1 MSDQIIDLYATQS
14 PTKSLD
20 TGEGFFPEAP
30 GVKLLDG
37 AILFTWRDD
46 ATQDDPAGTG
56 NFDPFLS
63 FQNSTDE
70 IGTNFYNGSTH
81 GTGDAIIAADNRT
94 SLLKTEVVP
103 VITVGGIE
111 YYEFRLDVNESGG
124 QESLLSLESF
134 KIFGSNSATETGDG
148 LDPLYSIDANGI
160 NTTINIWDDNS
171 GSGRSDVVMLIPK
184 SYFTSDPEYLYFEA
198 KLSGTDAGFEE
209 FSIYVLQQVPDP
221 QVELTKTADVW
232 NEDETDDIDNIVDS
246 AGDVIRYTVSVSNTG
261 NVSLNPTV
269 LDSLVSLDNDATD
282 DGVIDGDTNDNAL
295 LDVGETWIFKGEY
308 TVTQADL
315 DKQGNYDGSDI
326 DTINDQLI
334 RNIATVT
341 TTQGVTDQDI
351 VDTPT
356 LYNPSISLLKVS
368 DVFNDDMTDD
378 LDDVVDAAGDVINYI
393 ITAENTGNITLTNP
407 LLNDPLVASLD
418 DDTDDDGVINGD
430 TNENGLLDV
439 GETWSWTGSY
449 TVTQADLD
457 ARGNYDSEMD
467 SDEINDDLIRNDVSV
482 NTDQGASDEAFAQNS
497 IAYDP
502 EISLLKTSDVFN
514 SDSSD
519 DDDDV
524 IDTAGD
530 VIKYTVTTQNTG
542 NITLTNVALVD
553 PLLGSLDNDSD
564 DDGFIDGDSNQDGKL
579 DVGETWSWTG
589 SYTVTQADL
598 DARGNYDSEMDSDEI
613 NDDLIRNDVS
623 VNTDQGA
630 SDEAFTQNELI
641 YDPDLGVIKMANVEL
656 VDEAGDIIVYTI
668 AVKNEGN
675 ITLDGVSLND
685 AMLVSNLTN
694 DFDQNGVIDGDQNEN
709 GLLDVGETWTWTGEY
724 MVTEEDI
731 QAAMMSTS
739 PFFINNT
746 AYADSNQT
754 DEESAS
760 ETVSVQVY
768 FEGLSHGYWKN
779 HQSDWDGVSSSTSF
793 EEFFFGSQESS
804 LQWLIKNGM
813 SNKPKFVNKNDITF
827 DQALD
832 LTGGGEAA
840 LAREAVAAILNI
852 RDEDVTYR
860 YTEEQV
866 KEWVVEALTGQ
877 AVDLNNDGINEFAA
891 GMDAIAGVKD
901 LLDMNNNLE
910 LV

>member
-1 MSDQIIDLYATQS
+1 MDGNTINDDIIRNEVGVTVD
-14 PTKSLD
+14 
-20 TGEGFFPEAP
+20 EG
-30 GVKLLDG
+30 
-37 AILFTWRDD
+37 ISDD
-46 ATQDDPAGTG
+46 A
-56 NFDPFLS
+56 F
-63 FQNSTDE
+63 
-70 IGTNFYNGSTH
+70 
-81 GTGDAIIAADNRT
+81 
-94 SLLKTEVVP
+94 
-103 VITVGGIE
+103 
-111 YYEFRLDVNESGG
+111 VNTAM
-124 QESLLSLESF
+124 
-134 KIFGSNSATETGDG
+134 IY
-148 LDPLYSIDANGI
+148 DPLVSI
-160 NTTINIWDDNS
+160 
-171 GSGRSDVVMLIPK
+171 
-184 SYFTSDPEYLYFEA
+184 
-198 KLSGTDAGFEE
+198 
-209 FSIYVLQQVPDP
+209 
-221 QVELTKTADVW
+221 TKDADVF
-232 NEDETDDIDNIVDS
+232 NANATDDLDDIVDT
-246 AGDVIRYTVSVSNTG
+246 AGDVIRYTVTVSNAG
-261 NVSLNPTV
+261 NVTLDPTV
-269 LDSLVSLDNDATD
+269 VDSLVSLDNDATD

-295 LDVGETWIFKGEY
+295 LDVGETWTFKGEY
-308 TVTQADL
+308 TVTQSDL
-315 DKQGNYDGSDI
+315 DNHGNYDSI
-326 DTINDQLI
+326 DPNLINDDLI
-334 RNIATVT
+334 RNVAGVT
-341 TTQGVTDQDI
+341 TTQGVSNEAFT
-351 VDTPT
+351 DTPIDYDPRINLIKT
-356 LYNPSISLLKVS
+356 A
-368 DVFNDDMTDD
+368 DVFNANTTDD
-378 LDDVVDAAGDVINYI
+378 LDDVVDAAGDVIKYT
-393 ITAENTGNITLTNP
+393 ITAENTGNITLTNAI
-407 LLNDPLVASLD
+407 LNDPLVANLD
-418 DDTDDDGVINGD
+418 NDADDDGVIDGD

-439 GETWSWTGSY
+439 EETWTWTGSY
-449 TVTQADLD
+449 TVTQADID
-457 ARGNYDSEMD
+457 ARGNYDSPLD
-467 SDEINDDLIRNDVSV
+467 GNTINDDIIRNEVSV
-482 NTDQGASDEAFAQNS
+482 NTDQDASDEAYAQNS
-497 IAYDP
+497 IAYAP
-502 EISLLKTSDVFN
+502 EIGLLKTSDVFN
-514 SDSSD
+514 SDTSD
-519 DDDDV
+519 DDDDI
-524 IDTAGD
+524 IDMAGD

-564 DDGFIDGDSNQDGKL
+564 NDGFIDGDSNQDGEL

-589 SYTVTQADL
+589 FYTVTQADL

-685 AMLVSNLTN
+685 AMLASNLTN
-694 DFDQNGVIDGDQNEN
+694 DADQNGVIDGDQNEN
-709 GLLDVGETWTWTGEY
+709 SLLDVGETWTWTGEY

-731 QAAMMSTS
+731 QAAMLSTS
-739 PFFINNT
+739 PYFINNT

-827 DQALD
+827 DQALN

-866 KEWVVEALTGQ
+866 KEWVTEALTGQ

-891 GMDAIAGVKD
+891 GMDAITGVKD

>member
-1 MSDQIIDLYATQS
+1 
-14 PTKSLD
+14 
-20 TGEGFFPEAP
+20 
-30 GVKLLDG
+30 
-37 AILFTWRDD
+37 
-46 ATQDDPAGTG
+46 
-56 NFDPFLS
+56 
-63 FQNSTDE
+63 
-70 IGTNFYNGSTH
+70 
-81 GTGDAIIAADNRT
+81 
-94 SLLKTEVVP
+94 
-103 VITVGGIE
+103 
-111 YYEFRLDVNESGG
+111 
-124 QESLLSLESF
+124 
-134 KIFGSNSATETGDG
+134 
-148 LDPLYSIDANGI
+148 
-160 NTTINIWDDNS
+160 
-171 GSGRSDVVMLIPK
+171 
-184 SYFTSDPEYLYFEA
+184 
-198 KLSGTDAGFEE
+198 
-209 FSIYVLQQVPDP
+209 
-221 QVELTKTADVW
+221 
-232 NEDETDDIDNIVDS
+232 
-246 AGDVIRYTVSVSNTG
+246 
-261 NVSLNPTV
+261 
-269 LDSLVSLDNDATD
+269 
-282 DGVIDGDTNDNAL
+282 
-295 LDVGETWIFKGEY
+295 
-308 TVTQADL
+308 
-315 DKQGNYDGSDI
+315 
-326 DTINDQLI
+326 
-334 RNIATVT
+334 
-341 TTQGVTDQDI
+341 
-351 VDTPT
+351 
-356 LYNPSISLLKVS
+356 
-368 DVFNDDMTDD
+368 
-378 LDDVVDAAGDVINYI
+378 
-393 ITAENTGNITLTNP
+393 
-407 LLNDPLVASLD
+407 
-418 DDTDDDGVINGD
+418 
-430 TNENGLLDV
+430 
-439 GETWSWTGSY
+439 
-449 TVTQADLD
+449 
-457 ARGNYDSEMD
+457 
-467 SDEINDDLIRNDVSV
+467 
-482 NTDQGASDEAFAQNS
+482 
-497 IAYDP
+497 
-502 EISLLKTSDVFN
+502 
-514 SDSSD
+514 
-519 DDDDV
+519 
-524 IDTAGD
+524 
-530 VIKYTVTTQNTG
+530 
-542 NITLTNVALVD
+542 
-553 PLLGSLDNDSD
+553 
-564 DDGFIDGDSNQDGKL
+564 
-579 DVGETWSWTG
+579 VGETWSWTG